1 MMAEGAQRVVQRWL
15 PGEAPR
21 WPDHVVYRPSTRLRF
36 CSQRIEAA
44 ANAAEW
50 RAEVDRAFDVMKRVR
65 AVPDAGLND
74 AFDVLA
80 AVIRAGPPAGA
91 KRKRL
96 LHRHADAVALFWPS
110 YVIRF
115 ETDDSSALIEIRPA
129 GTIAEGARLLLAKGE
144 CTTVE
149 NARRR
154 AREAATII
162 GFTPPDGRTL
172 RRP

>member
-1 MMAEGAQRVVQRWL
+1 MAEGAQRVMQRWP

-21 WPDHVVYRPSTRLRF
+21 WPDHIVCRPSTRLRF
-36 CSQRIEAA
+36 CAQRIEAA

-50 RAEVDRAFDVMKRVR
+50 RAEVDRAFDVIKQVHT
-65 AVPDAGLND
+65 APDAGMND
-74 AFDVLA
+74 AFDALA
-80 AVIRAGPPAGA
+80 AVIRAGPPAGH

-96 LHRHADAVALFWPS
+96 LQRHADAVALFWPS

-115 ETDDSSALIEIRPA
+115 ETDDSSALVEIRPA
-129 GTIAEGARLLLAKGE
+129 GTIAEGARLLLARGE

-154 AREAATII
+154 AREAAKII
-162 GFTPPDGRTL
+162 GFAPPDGRTL

>member
-36 CSQRIEAA
+36 CAQRIEAA

-50 RAEVDRAFDVMKRVR
+50 QAEVDRAFDVIKQVR
-65 AVPDAGLND
+65 AAPDAGLND
-74 AFDVLA
+74 AFDALA
-80 AVIRAGPPAGA
+80 AVIRVGPPAGA

-96 LHRHADAVALFWPS
+96 LQRHADAIALFWPS
-110 YVIRF
+110 YLIRF

-129 GTIAEGARLLLAKGE
+129 GTVAEAARLLLANGT
-144 CTTVE
+144 CTTVA

-154 AREAATII
+154 AREVAEII
-162 GFTPPDGRTL
+162 GFTPPDGRS
-172 RRP
+172 RRA